1 MSMPPTVPFQAL
13 GNQAQF
19 MSKQCG
25 NDRLAMI
32 LQYVALGS
40 FIAMTGFTASKIL
53 KETFDLDDKPKGRGH
68 H

>member
-1 MSMPPTVPFQAL
+1 MTMPPTVPFHAL

-19 MSKQCG
+19 MSRQCG

-40 FIAMTGFTASKIL
+40 FIVMTGYAANQVLRDVFSSPQH
-53 KETFDLDDKPKGRGH
+53 ERGRGRY
-68 H
+68 